1 MKIHIKNC
9 GAIGDGVIDLSKPIT
24 LLCGENGTGKTYF
37 SYMIYGLLNARFHI
51 KSEEQI
57 IEKLINDRSV
67 EFSLDFSKIISYRR
81 TMLENTKEN
90 IDLIFGI
97 SSEEAKKIFGGL
109 DISFDDSDEDAQK
122 VLHAATIERIA
133 TIQGIKV
140 SLQKAKDTDIVRLEI
155 LNKDVP
161 ADALSG
167 FSFVLFSFVYYCL
180 ALYPLSGVEVF
191 PVERNSIYTFSKE
204 LSIRKQEALD
214 NLQLLIDKDK
224 KVSKFDLFFNSKRY
238 PWPIRDGLMV
248 AEDLVEKKKNK
259 SPFFDFAECLEKELL
274 HGRVQIS
281 NDGEIQFKPLKSLR
295 TVLPIQMTASVVKT
309 LSSLVV
315 YLKHIAHK
323 NDLIIIDEPEINLH
337 PDNQILI
344 ARILARLA
352 NKGFRLLVSTHSD
365 YIIREFN
372 NMVMLSQI
380 ENREDVLRRLDY
392 NSDETITPSD
402 LGVYVFKYK
411 NKSSRKVTMNSVEV
425 TDTGFA
431 IESIDKAIDKQND
444 VAEELYYTLKYTKST
459 NGRTEM

>member
-51 KSEEQI
+51 KSEEHI
-57 IEKLINDRSV
+57 IEELINDRAV

-90 IDLIFGI
+90 LDLIFGI
-97 SSEEAKKIFGGL
+97 SSEEAKKIFDGL
-109 DISFDDSDEDAQK
+109 EISFDDSDDDAQK
-122 VLHAATIERIA
+122 VLHAASIERIA

-140 SLQKAKDTDIVRLEI
+140 SLKKAKETDVVRLEI

-259 SPFFDFAECLEKELL
+259 SPFYDFAQCLETELL

-380 ENREDVLRRLDY
+380 EDREDVLKRLDY
-392 NSDETITPSD
+392 NSDETIIPSD
-402 LGVYVFKYK
+402 LGVYVFKYQ
-411 NKSSRKVTMNSVEV
+411 NKKSRKVNMNSVEV
-425 TDTGFA
+425 ADTGFA

-444 VAEELYYTLKYTKST
+444 VAEELYYTLKYSKSKK
-459 NGRTEM
+459 